1 MDEKKKKG
9 FFKKFEFGEYSLAFA
24 FWVGFPLFIF
34 TTLATGLLTFAVG
47 IPKALWAIFIFLP
60 LFILFLRG
68 LWNSASNSKGSKVW
82 VVLAKAFVLIYAAL
96 VVLNTLGGI
105 FI

>member
-1 MDEKKKKG
+1 MKG
-9 FFKKFEFGEYSLAFA
+9 FFKKFEFGEYSLAFT
-24 FWVGFPLFIF
+24 FWVGFPLFVV
-34 TTLATGLLTFAVG
+34 TTFVTGLLAYAIG
-47 IPKALWAIFIFLP
+47 IPKALWFIFIFLP
-60 LFILFLRG
+60 LFIIVFRG

-82 VVLAKAFVLIYAAL
+82 VVLAKAFVLIYATL